1 MIKQNIYSSVKN
13 QLFDKISTAKRNEM
27 ANILL
32 DKIKNISVESILDI
46 GTTDDND
53 MESSNYLLKKIKDK
67 GKKIISI
74 SDQKINDP
82 IFDLKVQ
89 KSITSDF
96 DNEEIEK
103 FSADI
108 VISNATIEHVGNYDN
123 KKKMIKNIIKLSKKL
138 FFITTPNRYHFLDF
152 HTLLPLIHWLP
163 KKLHRSILN
172 LIGYKYLAK
181 EENLNLMS
189 LNDFKKMMSDLGYR
203 NYRIYSIKLFYVKS
217 NLILIGE
224 K

>member
-96 DNEEIEK
+96 DNGEIEK

-108 VISNATIEHVGNYDN
+108 VISNATIEHVGNYDSQ
-123 KKKMIKNIIKLSKKL
+123 KKMIKNIIKLSKKL

-189 LNDFKKMMSDLGYR
+189 LNDFKKIMSDLGYR

>member
-1 MIKQNIYSSVKN
+1 
-13 QLFDKISTAKRNEM
+13 
-27 ANILL
+27 
-32 DKIKNISVESILDI
+32 
-46 GTTDDND
+46 

-108 VISNATIEHVGNYDN
+108 VISNATIKHVGNYDSQ
-123 KKKMIKNIIKLSKKL
+123 KKMIKNIIKLSKKL

-181 EENLNLMS
+181 EENLNLLS

>member
-1 MIKQNIYSSVKN
+1 MINQNIYSSVKN
-13 QLFDKISTAKRNEM
+13 QLFDKISTTKRNEM

-32 DKIKNISVESILDI
+32 HEIKNISVESILDV

-53 MESSNYLLKKIKDK
+53 MESSNFLLKKIKDK

-74 SDQKINDP
+74 SDQKIEDT
-82 IFDLKVQ
+82 IFNLKIQ

-96 DNEEIEK
+96 DNNEIEK

-123 KKKMIKNIIKLSKKL
+123 QKKMIKNVIRLSKKL

-152 HTLLPLIHWLP
+152 HTLLPFIHWLP

-172 LIGYKYLAK
+172 LTNHKYLAK

-189 LNDFKKMMSDLGYR
+189 LNDLKKIMNEISYK
-203 NYRIYSIKLFYVKS
+203 NYRIDSIKLFYIKS
-217 NLILIGE
+217 NLILIG
-224 K
+224 KK